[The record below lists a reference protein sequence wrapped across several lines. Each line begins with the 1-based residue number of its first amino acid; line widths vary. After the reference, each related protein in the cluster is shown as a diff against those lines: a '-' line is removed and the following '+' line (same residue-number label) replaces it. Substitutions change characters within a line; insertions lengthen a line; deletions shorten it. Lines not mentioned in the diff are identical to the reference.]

1 MTASLARFL
10 PDFELPAIRSLSG
23 MPNDA
28 APGAPPP
35 PVEPAIDVDA
45 VRAEA
50 FAEGQAATR
59 AELEAHHA
67 AEREAEAQRHAAE
80 IAALRAEMETIA
92 AQSIPQAIAA
102 RSADI
107 AEAIAVDVAEVLV
120 PLLDE
125 TIRAQV
131 LERLANE
138 IRGVLEL
145 DNSGQISVSGPE
157 GLVTAL
163 CDILGGDAE
172 RISVNHVEQFD
183 IEVEVDRTKLA
194 TRLSDWSNALKES
207 LA

>member
-23 MPNDA
+23 MPDDSLA
-28 APGAPPP
+28 GSPPSP
-35 PVEPAIDVDA
+35 AEPAVDVDA

-50 FAEGQAATR
+50 FAEGEAAAR

-80 IAALRAEMETIA
+80 IAALRAEMETLA
-92 AQSIPQAIAA
+92 AQSIPQAIAT
-102 RSADI
+102 RSAGI
-107 AEAIAVDVAEVLV
+107 AEAIAADVAEILV

-125 TIRAQV
+125 TVRSLL

-138 IRGVLEL
+138 IHSVLAL
-145 DNSGQISVSGPE
+145 DNSGKITVSGPE
-157 GLVTAL
+157 GLVTTL
-163 CDILGGDAE
+163 CEILGGDAE

-183 IEVEVDRTKLA
+183 IEVEVDRTTLA